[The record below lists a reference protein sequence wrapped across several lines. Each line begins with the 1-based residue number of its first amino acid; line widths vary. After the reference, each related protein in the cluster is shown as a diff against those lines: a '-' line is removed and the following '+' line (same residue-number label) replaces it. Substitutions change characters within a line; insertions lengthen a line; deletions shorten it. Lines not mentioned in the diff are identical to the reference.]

1 MVTHEQGLILE
12 MENRPQ
18 KEIPTT
24 LGFTWGFEMSG
35 LHEETS
41 HKVLVIGP
49 NVEDQLVIFS
59 NDLLSHE
66 ELELGLP

>member
-1 MVTHEQGLILE
+1 
-12 MENRPQ
+12 
-18 KEIPTT
+18 
-24 LGFTWGFEMSG
+24 MSG